1 MAPLQNPRHERFACG
16 IVHGQNATQAFIAAG
31 YSVNN
36 AYSNAGR
43 LSRKE
48 HVAARIA
55 ELKAQVTNA
64 YVMSARE
71 VLQRLGDIAEGGRDQ
86 LTVRALELLG
96 KHHALFNEGH
106 RTNININDFNK
117 LSTAEL
123 IAIVKGEDTVIEGEV
138 VDGGD
143 GQNR

>member
-16 IVHGQNATQAFIAAG
+16 IVHGQSATRAFIAAG
-31 YSVNN
+31 YSANN

-48 HVAARIA
+48 QVAARIA

-96 KHHALFNEGH
+96 KHHGLFAEG
-106 RTNININDFNK
+106 RVNVTTNFDR

-123 IAIVKGEDTVIEGEV
+123 LAIMAEG
-138 VDGGD
+138 DGGATGAITD
-143 GQNR
+143 GRDRDGGKP